1 MDIRENPEQHL
12 QELRVWLAQTKDTP
26 LEEMSAFFSA
36 RIDGYEEHMAVW
48 EEAYRRFAELVP
60 ETCTE
65 LLDLGCGT
73 GLELDEIFKRFP
85 ALHVTGVDLC
95 TDMLDNLL
103 KKHRDKNL
111 HTVCA
116 DYFDYEMGE
125 NRWDV
130 ILSFE
135 SLHHFFPEKK
145 LTLYQKIHRAL
156 QPGGVFLLGDY
167 LACCEEEETLLRQV
181 YLEKRAK
188 ASIPEERF
196 VHFDIPLTLE
206 HETGLMKAA
215 GFRVIRPVDCI
226 NGAAMLLVGK

>member
-1 MDIRENPEQHL
+1 MIIRENIWKYMC
-12 QELRVWLAQTKDTP
+12 ELKTWLEETSDVP

-36 RIDGYEEHMAVW
+36 RIDSYEEHMAVW
-48 EEAYRRFAELVP
+48 ENAYRRFAELLP
-60 ETCTE
+60 DGCETV
-65 LLDLGCGT
+65 LDLGCGT
-73 GLELDEIFKRFP
+73 GLELDEIFKRIP
-85 ALHVTGVDLC
+85 VLHVTGVDLC
-95 TDMLDNLL
+95 TDMLDKLL

-111 HTVCA
+111 QTVCA

-125 NRWDV
+125 NRWDAV
-130 ILSFE
+130 LSFE

-145 LTLYQKIHRAL
+145 LTLYRKIYRGLKEGA
-156 QPGGVFLLGDY
+156 VFLFGDY

-188 ASIPEERF
+188 AQIPEERF

-215 GFRVIRPVDCI
+215 GFRDIRPVDCI

>member
-12 QELRVWLAQTKDTP
+12 QELRAWLAQTKDTP
-26 LEEMSAFFSA
+26 LEEMSSFFSA
-36 RIDGYEEHMAVW
+36 RVSGYEEHMAVW
-48 EEAYRRFAELVP
+48 GEAYRRFAELLP

-73 GLELDEIFKRFP
+73 GLELDEIFPRFP
-85 ALHVTGVDLC
+85 LLQATGVDLC
-95 TDMLDNLL
+95 QDMLDRLEE
-103 KKHRDKNL
+103 KHGEKRL
-111 HTVCA
+111 HTVCC
-116 DYFDYEMGE
+116 DYFTYEMGK

-167 LACCEEEETLLRQV
+167 LACCEEEETLLQQV
-181 YLEKRAK
+181 YLEKRRK
-188 ASIPEERF
+188 ARIPEQQF
-196 VHFDIPLTLE
+196 VHFDIPLTLK
-206 HETGLMKAA
+206 HETGLMRAA
-215 GFRVIRPVDCI
+215 GFRSIHPVDCI
-226 NGAAMLLVGK
+226 NGAAMLLAEK